1 MIRALPGAPLPESFW
16 RSLRHLNRFRY
27 FLTLFF
33 LIGPR
38 YVGLSVLGQ
47 EAPRQF
53 LAVSLAYGALALL
66 ADRFLV
72 RQRPPFELQVLAQ
85 VTLDALFIV
94 YLMHLSGG
102 NGSGLGLLL
111 MVPLAAAGMHPQ
123 VRSTLFLAAFAS
135 LLILIE
141 QVAQS
146 LYGADDGGFLRA
158 GLLSTGL
165 FAVALFSHFL
175 AGGTLSASKLAGEKA
190 AQAEELARINARV
203 IEDLPHGVL
212 VIDRLGSVVQHNARA
227 EALLE
232 CRMYD
237 LASLSHC
244 APQLERNWRAWRDT
258 GVASGQPFNV
268 GHSHRHLRARFSE
281 LEPTRREGAIIVVE
295 DMTEL
300 EQTAQNM
307 KLAALGRLTANLAH
321 EIRNPLSAIHQAASL
336 LHEETQAEPLL
347 QRLTTIIDSNSQRLN
362 TLVEDVLALSRRDRL
377 DTEAV
382 AVDEFLRAFVLE
394 FQQSEE
400 IPAGMIVVQAPETL
414 RICFDRLHLNQIL
427 WNLCRNA
434 WRYCTRTPRSV
445 QVRALAGEATAVVE
459 VYNDGEPISAEM
471 QARLFEPF
479 YTTDRRGTG
488 LGLHIARELAE
499 ANGSKLSYVD
509 QPDGAMFRL
518 SCRLPPCERA
528 GARGQARGQPLS
540 GTL

>member
-1 MIRALPGAPLPESFW
+1 MTRADSGAPMPESFW

-33 LIGPR
+33 LLGPW

-47 EAPRQF
+47 EAPERF
-53 LAVSLAYGALALL
+53 LAVSLAYGALAWL

-72 RQRPPFELQVLAQ
+72 RRRPPFEQQVLAQ
-85 VTLDALFIV
+85 VALDALFIV

-123 VRSTLFLAAFAS
+123 ARTTLFLAAFAS
-135 LLILIE
+135 LLILVE
-141 QVAQS
+141 QAVQG
-146 LYGADDGGFLRA
+146 LGGAGEGGFLRA

-165 FAVALFSHFL
+165 FGVALFSHYL
-175 AGGTLSASKLAGEKA
+175 AGSTLSASQLAGEKA

-212 VIDRLGSVVQHNARA
+212 VIDRRGSVIHHNARA

-232 CRMYD
+232 CRMYE
-237 LASLSHC
+237 LASLNHC
-244 APQLERNWRAWRDT
+244 APQLERSWQAWRDT
-258 GVASGQPFNV
+258 GMANGLPFSI
-268 GHSHRHLRARFSE
+268 GHSRRHLRARFSE
-281 LEPTRREGAIIVVE
+281 LEPTRKEGAIIVVE

-336 LHEETQAEPLL
+336 LHEETQANPLV
-347 QRLTTIIDSNSQRLN
+347 QRLTAIIDGNSLRLN

-377 DTEAV
+377 DTEAI
-382 AVDEFLRAFVLE
+382 AVDEFLRAFVIE

-400 IPAGMIVVQAPETL
+400 IPAGMMVVQAPETL

-445 QVRALAGEATAVVE
+445 QVRALAGESTAVVE

-499 ANGSKLSYVD
+499 ANGSKLSYAD
-509 QPDGAMFRL
+509 QADGALFRL
-518 SCRLPPCERA
+518 TCRLPPCPPPA
-528 GARGQARGQPLS
+528 GLAPVRGQPGRGAL
-540 GTL
+540 